1 MVQQEGD
8 PPHEAHAPPM
18 AQGGAAHGGSGSKRK
33 FSCGV
38 VEGFYGRPWTME
50 QRKNLF
56 KRMQRWGLNTYMYA
70 PKDDSK
76 HRMFWRE
83 MYSVEE
89 ADQLMSLIAAA
100 REHDV
105 EFVYAISPG
114 LDMSF
119 SNPKEV
125 VTLKRKLEQVS
136 QFGCRGFA
144 LLFDDID
151 QNMCPADKEVFTSF
165 AYAQVSVTNEVYQH
179 LGEPASFMFCP
190 TEYCGSLCYPNP
202 AQSPYLQTVG
212 EKLLPN
218 IDVLWTGPKVVSK
231 DISLE
236 SVEEVSKVLKRRP
249 VIWDNIH
256 ANDYDQK
263 RLFLGPFKG
272 RSSEL
277 IPRLNGVL
285 TNPNCEFE
293 ANFVAVHTLATWY
306 HSNMHGVR
314 KDAVMGSEDSTVSV
328 QIKLENEGS
337 DEELETDILYSPRTA
352 LKLALVE
359 WLHDFAAQQPRRQVT
374 GSGPKTSLSNV
385 ITVSLPAA
393 SMATVSTS
401 IYQQPIMSSSSTTL
415 PASPDS
421 AIDPKPLLGIDEEVE
436 EEGGDLVKGGDDVD
450 DGGGSGGAVDD
461 SAGAKPVV
469 EEPMETAACEKP
481 DCGDAVTASEPR
493 PMDTDLDGA
502 AGGPVATD
510 GGPPGGTVE
519 GPGGTE
525 EGSGGTAPA
534 TPPDREMRP
543 IDTEREG
550 VAEGSPAHGVSEGV
564 SEEVGTPDF
573 LRGNIDAVVVEEEED
588 GRSMQAEAWPMQ
600 TDDVIPCGGA
610 GTAAGSGGKS
620 SAVDPVTA
628 DDLDL
633 LADLFYLPYEHGPR
647 AAQLLREFHWLK
659 VNSSAVGCSRSVA
672 EPNKE
677 REEEWRA
684 RALAFEELC
693 NRVTQMFTRLSS
705 IANRS
710 VLYDL
715 YPYIWDIKGIV
726 SMVKSFVKWLGGHNA
741 AVCRPRGVLPVGGLS
756 LWAWGAPSGGE
767 GVIEVIDRGGREPGF
782 SKSCAGPCVAQAVGG
797 TRRQVDIG
805 LPVGG
810 GVPLRAVPIA
820 QRAGDVQR
828 SNCTVASP
836 RGDGHPS
843 RTDPSRHALTR
854 LASAARCSPFL
865 AKRSSPGL
873 GFREAWRARERFVGR
888 VAARWSPVGLGW
900 RPVRAAGLVGGG
912 GVLAVVRSLPV
923 SPQVPCE
930 EAAGTSSLAQAALPG
945 LWARV
950 QGSDEGCRSQTHS
963 QFLSGDQEPWVFRGG
978 LAGELQRMLP
988 IDGANDLFF
997 QPPPLPPTAK
1007 VYTIRPYLPQ
1017 DEAAAYKVCRE
1028 TYADGLDGTQ
1038 LFPDNPD
1045 LIGDRLVGSLLSL
1058 SPEYC
1063 FVLEDEE
1070 GVCGY
1075 ALGSVDAK
1083 SFFSRCEVAWLPAM
1097 QDKYTRPAATGDDA
1111 LSLSLEV
1118 MLSFHEEA
1126 RVPPE
1131 TLVSRFPSLV
1141 RVDIH
1146 SRVTDPSVAKSM
1158 MGCLLSSL
1166 KANGSQGAFCEVKA
1180 SDKGNTEFYTKLGF
1194 FEVPMAEGFC
1204 KDAVLLGRPI

>member
-18 AQGGAAHGGSGSKRK
+18 AQGGAAHGGGGSKRK

-314 KDAVMGSEDSTVSV
+314 KDAVMAGSEDSTVSV

-415 PASPDS
+415 P
-421 AIDPKPLLGIDEEVE
+421 
-436 EEGGDLVKGGDDVD
+436 
-450 DGGGSGGAVDD
+450 
-461 SAGAKPVV
+461 
-469 EEPMETAACEKP
+469 

-525 EGSGGTAPA
+525 EGPGGTAPA

-550 VAEGSPAHGVSEGV
+550 VAESSPAHGVSEG
-564 SEEVGTPDF
+564 
-573 LRGNIDAVVVEEEED
+573 
-588 GRSMQAEAWPMQ
+588 AEAWPMQ

-672 EPNKE
+672 EPNNE

-726 SMVKSFVKWLGGHNA
+726 SMVKSFVKWL
-741 AVCRPRGVLPVGGLS
+741 
-756 LWAWGAPSGGE
+756 
-767 GVIEVIDRGGREPGF
+767 
-782 SKSCAGPCVAQAVGG
+782 
-797 TRRQVDIG
+797 
-805 LPVGG
+805 
-810 GVPLRAVPIA
+810 
-820 QRAGDVQR
+820 
-828 SNCTVASP
+828 
-836 RGDGHPS
+836 
-843 RTDPSRHALTR
+843 
-854 LASAARCSPFL
+854 
-865 AKRSSPGL
+865 
-873 GFREAWRARERFVGR
+873 
-888 VAARWSPVGLGW
+888 
-900 RPVRAAGLVGGG
+900 
-912 GVLAVVRSLPV
+912 
-923 SPQVPCE
+923 
-930 EAAGTSSLAQAALPG
+930 
-945 LWARV
+945 
-950 QGSDEGCRSQTHS
+950 GCRSQTHS

>member
-8 PPHEAHAPPM
+8 PPHEAHGPPM
-18 AQGGAAHGGSGSKRK
+18 AQGGAAHGGGVGGGSKRK

-277 IPRLNGVL
+277 IPRLNGLL

-314 KDAVMGSEDSTVSV
+314 KDAVMAGSEDSTVSV

-337 DEELETDILYSPRTA
+337 DEELETDVLYSPRTA

-421 AIDPKPLLGIDEEVE
+421 TIDPKPHLGVDEEVE

-461 SAGAKPVV
+461 SAGAKTVV

-481 DCGDAVTASEPR
+481 DCGDTVTASEPR

-510 GGPPGGTVE
+510 GGPGGTVE
-519 GPGGTE
+519 VSGGTE
-525 EGSGGTAPA
+525 EGPGGTAPA
-534 TPPDREMRP
+534 TPPDREMSP

-550 VAEGSPAHGVSEGV
+550 VVEGSPTHGVSEGV
-564 SEEVGTPDF
+564 SEEVGTPAF

-677 REEEWRA
+677 REEDWRA

-726 SMVKSFVKWLGGHNA
+726 SMVKSFVKWL
-741 AVCRPRGVLPVGGLS
+741 
-756 LWAWGAPSGGE
+756 
-767 GVIEVIDRGGREPGF
+767 
-782 SKSCAGPCVAQAVGG
+782 
-797 TRRQVDIG
+797 
-805 LPVGG
+805 
-810 GVPLRAVPIA
+810 
-820 QRAGDVQR
+820 
-828 SNCTVASP
+828 
-836 RGDGHPS
+836 
-843 RTDPSRHALTR
+843 
-854 LASAARCSPFL
+854 
-865 AKRSSPGL
+865 
-873 GFREAWRARERFVGR
+873 
-888 VAARWSPVGLGW
+888 
-900 RPVRAAGLVGGG
+900 
-912 GVLAVVRSLPV
+912 
-923 SPQVPCE
+923 
-930 EAAGTSSLAQAALPG
+930 
-945 LWARV
+945 
-950 QGSDEGCRSQTHS
+950 GCRSQTHS

>member
-1 MVQQEGD
+1 AGNRRDRVDREERESRVSPRAPAPHRSLGIPAAP
-8 PPHEAHAPPM
+8 PPHSEPPTRS
-18 AQGGAAHGGSGSKRK
+18 GGAAHGGGVGGGSKRK

-277 IPRLNGVL
+277 IPRLNGLL

-314 KDAVMGSEDSTVSV
+314 KDAVMAGSEDSTVSV

-337 DEELETDILYSPRTA
+337 DEELETDVLYSPRTA

-415 PASPDS
+415 PGGGPPSDYSSTSPDS
-421 AIDPKPLLGIDEEVE
+421 AIDPKPHLGVDEEVE
-436 EEGGDLVKGGDDVD
+436 EV
-450 DGGGSGGAVDD
+450 S
-461 SAGAKPVV
+461 
-469 EEPMETAACEKP
+469 
-481 DCGDAVTASEPR
+481 
-493 PMDTDLDGA
+493 
-502 AGGPVATD
+502 
-510 GGPPGGTVE
+510 
-519 GPGGTE
+519 GGTE
-525 EGSGGTAPA
+525 EGPGGTAPA

-550 VAEGSPAHGVSEGV
+550 VVEGSPTHG
-564 SEEVGTPDF
+564 
-573 LRGNIDAVVVEEEED
+573 EEED

-677 REEEWRA
+677 REEDWRA

-726 SMVKSFVKWLGGHNA
+726 SMVKSFVKWLG
-741 AVCRPRGVLPVGGLS
+741 
-756 LWAWGAPSGGE
+756 
-767 GVIEVIDRGGREPGF
+767 
-782 SKSCAGPCVAQAVGG
+782 
-797 TRRQVDIG
+797 
-805 LPVGG
+805 
-810 GVPLRAVPIA
+810 
-820 QRAGDVQR
+820 
-828 SNCTVASP
+828 
-836 RGDGHPS
+836 
-843 RTDPSRHALTR
+843 
-854 LASAARCSPFL
+854 
-865 AKRSSPGL
+865 
-873 GFREAWRARERFVGR
+873 
-888 VAARWSPVGLGW
+888 
-900 RPVRAAGLVGGG
+900 
-912 GVLAVVRSLPV
+912 
-923 SPQVPCE
+923 
-930 EAAGTSSLAQAALPG
+930 
-945 LWARV
+945 
-950 QGSDEGCRSQTHS
+950 
-963 QFLSGDQEPWVFRGG
+963 
-978 LAGELQRMLP
+978 
-988 IDGANDLFF
+988 
-997 QPPPLPPTAK
+997 
-1007 VYTIRPYLPQ
+1007 
-1017 DEAAAYKVCRE
+1017 
-1028 TYADGLDGTQ
+1028 
-1038 LFPDNPD
+1038 
-1045 LIGDRLVGSLLSL
+1045 
-1058 SPEYC
+1058 
-1063 FVLEDEE
+1063 
-1070 GVCGY
+1070 
-1075 ALGSVDAK
+1075 
-1083 SFFSRCEVAWLPAM
+1083 
-1097 QDKYTRPAATGDDA
+1097 
-1111 LSLSLEV
+1111 
-1118 MLSFHEEA
+1118 
-1126 RVPPE
+1126 
-1131 TLVSRFPSLV
+1131 
-1141 RVDIH
+1141 
-1146 SRVTDPSVAKSM
+1146 
-1158 MGCLLSSL
+1158 
-1166 KANGSQGAFCEVKA
+1166 
-1180 SDKGNTEFYTKLGF
+1180 
-1194 FEVPMAEGFC
+1194 
-1204 KDAVLLGRPI
+1204 

>member
-18 AQGGAAHGGSGSKRK
+18 AQGGAAHGGGGSKRK

-314 KDAVMGSEDSTVSV
+314 KDAVMAGSEDSTVSV

-415 PASPDS
+415 P
-421 AIDPKPLLGIDEEVE
+421 
-436 EEGGDLVKGGDDVD
+436 
-450 DGGGSGGAVDD
+450 
-461 SAGAKPVV
+461 
-469 EEPMETAACEKP
+469 

-525 EGSGGTAPA
+525 EGPGGTAPA

-564 SEEVGTPDF
+564 SE
-573 LRGNIDAVVVEEEED
+573 
-588 GRSMQAEAWPMQ
+588 EAWPMQ

-672 EPNKE
+672 EPNNE

-726 SMVKSFVKWLGGHNA
+726 SMVKSFVKWL
-741 AVCRPRGVLPVGGLS
+741 
-756 LWAWGAPSGGE
+756 
-767 GVIEVIDRGGREPGF
+767 
-782 SKSCAGPCVAQAVGG
+782 
-797 TRRQVDIG
+797 
-805 LPVGG
+805 
-810 GVPLRAVPIA
+810 
-820 QRAGDVQR
+820 
-828 SNCTVASP
+828 
-836 RGDGHPS
+836 
-843 RTDPSRHALTR
+843 
-854 LASAARCSPFL
+854 
-865 AKRSSPGL
+865 
-873 GFREAWRARERFVGR
+873 
-888 VAARWSPVGLGW
+888 
-900 RPVRAAGLVGGG
+900 
-912 GVLAVVRSLPV
+912 
-923 SPQVPCE
+923 
-930 EAAGTSSLAQAALPG
+930 
-945 LWARV
+945 
-950 QGSDEGCRSQTHS
+950 GCRSQTHS